1 MDTAALAAALAGGH
15 LAGAVPRCVRQ
26 PALPPDNPLRGLPDV
41 LPTPHKAGITEDSM
55 PRMGQTG
62 AAVTLRRL
70 AGGLPRPF
78 CKPQVTA
85 RYRMRIPA

>member
-1 MDTAALAAALAGGH
+1 
-15 LAGAVPRCVRQ
+15 
-26 PALPPDNPLRGLPDV
+26 
-41 LPTPHKAGITEDSM
+41 M

-62 AAVTLRRL
+62 AEVTLRRL

-78 CKPQVTA
+78 CKPQVAA